1 MADTQQGDIIEAADP
16 SEGSSDLGDDDSGYG
31 EPTLSTAS
39 LRSSIFDYEEEFG
52 RSYHAFRRGK
62 YVMPND
68 EREQDRMDIHYHALR
83 ITMDDKLYITPID
96 NPTAVLDVGTGK
108 YLYDGLE

>member
-1 MADTQQGDIIEAADP
+1 MDDPDHGAMIEAADP
-16 SEGSSDLGDDDSGYG
+16 SDNSDDLGDSDSGYG

-68 EREQDRMDIHYHALR
+68 DREQERMDIHYHSLR
-83 ITMDDKLYITPID
+83 MTMEDKLYISPIEH
-96 NPTAVLDVGTGK
+96 PTDVLDVGTG
-108 YLYDGLE
+108 ESAR